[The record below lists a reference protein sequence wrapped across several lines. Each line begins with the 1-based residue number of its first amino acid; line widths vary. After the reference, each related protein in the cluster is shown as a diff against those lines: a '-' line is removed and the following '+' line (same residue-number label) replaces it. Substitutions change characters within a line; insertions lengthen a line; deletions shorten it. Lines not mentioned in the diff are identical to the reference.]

1 MVWQDIVIAL
11 ANVLFSV
18 SITYQAYRGF
28 REKKGFIA
36 LPTSSTTAV
45 GLYVLAYAFFTLNLY
60 LSTMV
65 ATFSATV
72 WLILALQRIVY
83 KKA

>member
-18 SITYQAYRGF
+18 SITYQAYRGYV
-28 REKKGFIA
+28 EKKGFIA
-36 LPTSSTTAV
+36 LPTSSTTAL
-45 GLYVLAYAFFTLNLY
+45 GLYVLAFAFFTLDLY
-60 LSTMV
+60 LSTIV

-72 WLILALQRIVY
+72 WLVLAIQRMIY